1 MTKGAKRDD
10 VKDDIIKMIIIG
22 VERGNMITTMH
33 ERSSETA
40 AKIIRDLKKD
50 YALVDKPGK
59 SLNALTLS
67 RVALA
72 FPHLACEY
80 SAMAFSRT
88 VPASSLPVDFPL
100 QMTHSAFANLIPVSN
115 NNIMMELSQMLLYY
129 QVRFSM
135 VVDKKAKRG
144 TYEECKEKCLK
155 YIEAGYNSTYVD
167 EEKRVELLVGWGIL
181 ITASKMSPNTIKVS
195 NAVKK
200 LFEIMI
206 GGSCPKALE
215 PLEVST

>member
-1 MTKGAKRDD
+1 
-10 VKDDIIKMIIIG
+10 
-22 VERGNMITTMH
+22 
-33 ERSSETA
+33 
-40 AKIIRDLKKD
+40 
-50 YALVDKPGK
+50 
-59 SLNALTLS
+59 
-67 RVALA
+67 
-72 FPHLACEY
+72 
-80 SAMAFSRT
+80 
-88 VPASSLPVDFPL
+88 
-100 QMTHSAFANLIPVSN
+100 MTHSAFANLIPVSN

-129 QVRFSM
+129 QVKFSM

-206 GGSCPKALE
+206 GGSCPLHWN
-215 PLEVST
+215 L